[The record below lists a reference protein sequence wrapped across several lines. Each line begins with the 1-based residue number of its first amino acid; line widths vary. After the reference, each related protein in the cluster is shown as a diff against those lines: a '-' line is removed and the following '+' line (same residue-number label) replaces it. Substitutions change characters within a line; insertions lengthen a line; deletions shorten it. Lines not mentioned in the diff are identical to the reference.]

1 MQRLIDV
8 SRYHSHVPLVFDILV
23 DGNNSSAAAETAMV
37 TYSVQKVF
45 GYSSPIENVLFLR
58 IANYLNIEMLCP
70 QIIRSFPHPSNYTYL
85 RHDKH
90 GYSLVSSSNMK
101 NHFAAVYEH
110 RQTEE
115 RIFPEYLL
123 PGGENGEMNTLE

>member
-8 SRYHSHVPLVFDILV
+8 SRYHSHVLLVSDIFM
-23 DGNNSSAAAETAMV
+23 DGNNSSVAAETAMV
-37 TYSVQKVF
+37 TYSLQKVF
-45 GYSSPIENVLFLR
+45 GYLSPIENVLFLQFT
-58 IANYLNIEMLCP
+58 NYLNIEMLYP
-70 QIIRSFPHPSNYTYL
+70 QIIRSFPHPSKYTYL
-85 RHDKH
+85 RYDKYE
-90 GYSLVSSSNMK
+90 YSLLSSSNMK

-123 PGGENGEMNTLE
+123 PGMNTLE